1 MDRKFWIWFS
11 RIKKLTIIQ
20 KNELI
25 EKFEN
30 PEIIWRLSAEDLKCK
45 TGYNDECITEI
56 LKKEYREGI
65 DRFEDYMNKNRIK
78 MITMFD
84 KEYPDNLRKIYD
96 KPILLFAK
104 GNIDL
109 LKEKCVAIV
118 GTRCCSNYGKEV
130 ANNVSYNLA
139 KENICIVSGL
149 AKGIDSISHNAALNA
164 NGRTIAVIGCGL
176 DYVYPYENKNLYERI
191 INNNSLIV
199 TEHIIGTKPEKLNFP
214 ARNRIISALSKA
226 IIVVEAKEKSGA
238 LITAEF
244 GLEHG
249 KEVFAVPGNINNRN
263 SIGTN
268 NLIKDGANVLTDYMD
283 VLEFCNY

>member
-30 PEIIWRLSAEDLKCK
+30 PEIIWRLSAEDLKRK